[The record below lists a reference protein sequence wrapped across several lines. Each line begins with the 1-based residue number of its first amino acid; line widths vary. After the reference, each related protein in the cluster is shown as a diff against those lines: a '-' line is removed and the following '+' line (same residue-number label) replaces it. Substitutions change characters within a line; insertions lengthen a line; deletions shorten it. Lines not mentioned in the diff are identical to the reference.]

1 MAKKILK
8 TIVLLVL
15 LSVIISCDLVHTD
28 LTLSSSDIKSIYD
41 GDTLTIKCMSGFKC
55 KNNAIKVRIKGV
67 DTPELKGKCRNETLL
82 ARQAK
87 QFTVAFVRTTG
98 EIKLSYDEY
107 DKYDRY
113 GRLLAYLS
121 VDGKDL
127 TKSLINNNLGRYYQG
142 GKRRSWC

>member
-1 MAKKILK
+1 MNKKTIKL
-8 TIVLLVL
+8 IVLLVL
-15 LSVIISCDLVHTD
+15 VSVVSSCDLDHTD
-28 LTLSSSDIKSIYD
+28 LSLSSSDIKSIYD
-41 GDTLTIKCMSGFKC
+41 GDTITVKCLSGFKC
-55 KNNAIKVRIKGV
+55 KKNAIKVRIKGV
-67 DTPELKGKCRNETLL
+67 DTPEIKGKCRNETLL
-82 ARQAK
+82 ARKAK

-98 EIKLSYDEY
+98 EIKLSYNEY

-127 TKSLINNNLGRYYQG
+127 SKSLINNNLGRHYQG